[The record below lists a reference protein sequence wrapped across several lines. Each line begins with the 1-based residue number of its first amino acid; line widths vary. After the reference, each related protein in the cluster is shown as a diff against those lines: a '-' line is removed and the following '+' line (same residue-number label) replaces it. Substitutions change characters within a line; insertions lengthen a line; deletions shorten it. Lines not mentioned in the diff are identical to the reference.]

1 MMARAFCFD
10 LDGTITTTEILPCV
24 ASELGIAD
32 EIATLTRAT
41 MDGHIDFESSF
52 RLRCVVLGQVPP
64 DQVNAIVS
72 RVPLNEAILSFIQ
85 DHQENS
91 FIVTGNL
98 DIWIRTIADRCGC
111 EAFSSQ
117 GTYEGSQLR
126 LKKIL
131 SKADA
136 VATLRQRGFDEI
148 VAVGDGANDAPMFAA
163 ADIAIAYGGVHP
175 PAASARAA
183 AHYIIHEGETLC
195 RLLTAL

>member
-1 MMARAFCFD
+1 MMPRAFCFD

-52 RLRCVVLGQVPP
+52 RLRCVVLGQVSP

-72 RVPLNEAILSFIQ
+72 GVPLNEAILSFIQ
-85 DHQENS
+85 DHRENS

-131 SKADA
+131 NKADA
-136 VATLRQRGFDEI
+136 VATLRARGFDEI
-148 VAVGDGANDAPMFAA
+148 VAVGDGANDAPMLAA

>member
-1 MMARAFCFD
+1 MSRAFCFD

-24 ASELGIAD
+24 ASELGVSD

-64 DQVNAIVS
+64 ERVDAIVAH
-72 RVPLNEAILSFIQ
+72 VPLNEAILSFIQ
-85 DHQENS
+85 AHRENA

-98 DIWIRTIADRCGC
+98 DIWIRTIAERCGC

-117 GTYEGSQLR
+117 ATYEGSQLR
-126 LKKIL
+126 LQKVL
-131 SKADA
+131 CKADA
-136 VATLRQRGFDEI
+136 VAALRQRGFDEI
-148 VAVGDGANDAPMFAA
+148 VAIGDGANDVPMLSA

-183 AHYIIHEGETLC
+183 AHYIVHEGDALC
-195 RLLTAL
+195 RLLKAL

>member
-1 MMARAFCFD
+1 MARAFCFD

-24 ASELGIAD
+24 ASELGVSD

-64 DQVNAIVS
+64 ERIDAIVAH
-72 RVPLNEAILSFIQ
+72 VPLNEAILSFIKT
-85 DHQENS
+85 HRENA

-98 DIWIRTIADRCGC
+98 DIWIRTIAERCGC
-111 EAFSSQ
+111 EAFSSHA
-117 GTYEGSQLR
+117 TYEGIHLR
-126 LKKIL
+126 LQKVL
-131 SKADA
+131 CKADA
-136 VATLRQRGFDEI
+136 VAALRKRGFDEI
-148 VAVGDGANDAPMFAA
+148 VAIGDGANDVPMFSA
-163 ADIAIAYGGVHP
+163 ADVAIAYGGVHP

-183 AHYIIHEGETLC
+183 AHYVIHEGDSLC

>member
-1 MMARAFCFD
+1 MPRAFCFD

-24 ASELGIAD
+24 ASELGVSD

-64 DQVNAIVS
+64 ERVDAIVAH
-72 RVPLNEAILSFIQ
+72 VPLDEAILSFIQ
-85 DHQENS
+85 SHRENS

-111 EAFSSQ
+111 EVFSSHAI
-117 GTYEGSQLR
+117 YEGTQLR
-126 LKKIL
+126 LQKL
-131 SKADA
+131 LNKADA
-136 VATLRQRGFDEI
+136 VAALRRRGFEEI
-148 VAVGDGANDAPMFAA
+148 VAIGDGANDVPMLSA

-175 PAASARAA
+175 PAASASAV
-183 AHYIIHEGETLC
+183 AHYVIHQGDALC
-195 RLLTAL
+195 RLLKAL

>member
-1 MMARAFCFD
+1 MPRAFCFD

-52 RLRCVVLGQVPP
+52 RLRCVVLGQVSP

-72 RVPLNEAILSFIQ
+72 GVPLNEAILSFIQ
-85 DHQENS
+85 DHRENS

-131 SKADA
+131 NKADA
-136 VATLRQRGFDEI
+136 VATLRARGFDEI
-148 VAVGDGANDAPMFAA
+148 VAVGDGANDAPMLAA

>member
-1 MMARAFCFD
+1 MPRAFCFD

-52 RLRCVVLGQVPP
+52 RLRCVVLGQVSP

-72 RVPLNEAILSFIQ
+72 GVPLNEAILSFIQ
-85 DHQENS
+85 DHRENS

-117 GTYEGSQLR
+117 ATYEGSQLR

-131 SKADA
+131 NKADA
-136 VATLRQRGFDEI
+136 VATLRARGFDEI
-148 VAVGDGANDAPMFAA
+148 VAVGDGANDAPMLAA